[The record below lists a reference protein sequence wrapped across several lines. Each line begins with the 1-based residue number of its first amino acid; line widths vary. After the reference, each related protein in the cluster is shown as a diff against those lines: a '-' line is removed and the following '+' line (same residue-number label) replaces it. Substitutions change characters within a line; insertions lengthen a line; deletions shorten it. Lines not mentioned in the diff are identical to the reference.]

1 MYLQNIKNIKKIKS
15 LNDSNLATL
24 AGVSRAAVHR
34 WFAEIETGDW
44 VNVETATVIRL
55 ADSLHL
61 DPSFFL
67 RKRKYL
73 EPHKTQF
80 LWDALYPDLESFCL
94 ALTQNQ
100 KPALARLV
108 QVLGFHE
115 ACFVAGKKVLTEFE
129 RYKKFIKPVRCKQ
142 LEVLWP
148 LYFQTSKS

>member
-1 MYLQNIKNIKKIKS
+1 MYLQSIKNIKKIKS
-15 LNDSNLATL
+15 LNDANLARM

-34 WFAEIETGDW
+34 WFADREPGGW

-55 ADSLHL
+55 ADSLRL

-67 RKRKYL
+67 KKRKYL

-115 ACFVAGKKVLTEFE
+115 AYFVAGKKVLTGFE
-129 RYKKFIKPVRCKQ
+129 HYKKFIKPVRCKQ

-148 LYFQTSKS
+148 LYSQTAHP